1 MNWLALGIKLAR
13 WRGLL
18 CCGAVLALIAC
29 SMVPGAPLA
38 GQPWEWLL
46 AEVMA
51 LLILYAIWDL
61 EGSRLSARELAVP
74 AVLGAVAAAGRV
86 ALAAVPGVQPVTF
99 LVIASGYVLGA
110 RAGWLV
116 GGCAVLASN
125 FFLGHGPWTPYQMVS
140 WGLAGASAALL
151 ARLRPAVSP
160 WLLAGFCFIWGY
172 LYGWI
177 MNLWFWLNFV
187 AVHNWPS
194 FLGAYAAS
202 FWLDTLHALGNA
214 FFCLTCGRAT
224 LGILQR
230 ARRRLTVQRLE
241 EVGQHSP
248 PQRQ

>member
-1 MNWLALGIKLAR
+1 MKKKTPGNKMAG
-13 WRGLL
+13 WRGLI
-18 CCGAVLALIAC
+18 CGGAGLLLIVC
-29 SMVPGAPLA
+29 SIVPGAPLS
-38 GQPWEWLL
+38 GQPWERLL
-46 AEVMA
+46 AEVMV
-51 LLILYAIWDL
+51 LLIFYAIWDL
-61 EGSRLSARELAVP
+61 EGSHLSPRELAVP

-151 ARLRPAVSP
+151 ARLRPGGGP
-160 WLLAGFCFIWGY
+160 WLLAGFCFAWGY
-172 LYGWI
+172 FYGWI

-187 AVHNWPS
+187 AVHNWSS

-202 FWLDTLHALGNA
+202 FGLDTLYALGNA
-214 FFCLTCGRAT
+214 FFALTCGPAT

-230 ARRRLTVQRLE
+230 ARRRLKVQRLE
-241 EVGQHSP
+241 QVAEHAGP
-248 PQRQ
+248 W